1 MCLVFQRCV
10 TYKGQEYHGVE
21 KCNNDNE
28 GSGDDGVCL
37 VSQWCVRTRVW
48 STTVLRSAIMIMS
61 SRLPAVCTY
70 KGQEYH
76 SVEKC
81 NNDNEFSSSSGVYLQ
96 GP

>member
-10 TYKGQEYHGVE
+10 TYKGQEYHSVE

-28 GSGDDGVCL
+28 GGVDDGVCL
-37 VSQWCVRTRVW
+37 VFQRYV
-48 STTVLRSAIMIMS
+48 
-61 SRLPAVCTY
+61 TY

-81 NNDNEFSSSSGVYLQ
+81 NNDNEFSSSSGVYVQ
-96 GP
+96 GPGVPQC